1 MATIDQDLV
10 DLLEASAGVTAIV
23 GSGAN
28 ARIFPLLVDQGTDNY
43 PAITYQ
49 VISENREPE
58 LTQQNGLHQVR
69 VQINCWA
76 RTYAGARALKE
87 AVRNAIDG
95 STSTFPN
102 GAFIENSIDSVEE
115 SEGARPGRLYAKRL
129 DVLVWVKEDYPTF
142 A

>member
-23 GSGAN
+23 GSGSA
-28 ARIFPLLVDQGTDNY
+28 ARIYPLLVPQGFENY

-58 LTQQNGLHQVR
+58 LTQQNGLFQAR
-69 VQINCWA
+69 VQLNCWA

-87 AVRNAIDG
+87 AVRNCIDG
-95 STSTFPN
+95 SSSTFTS
-102 GAFIENSIDSVEE
+102 GAFLENGIDSVEE
-115 SEGARPGRLYAKRL
+115 SEGSRPGRLFAKRL

>member
-23 GSGAN
+23 GSGTA
-28 ARIFPLLVDQGTDNY
+28 ARIFPMLVPQGFENY

-58 LTQQNGLHQVR
+58 LTKQNGLHQVR
-69 VQINCWA
+69 VQVNCWA
-76 RTYAGARALKE
+76 LTYAGARALKE
-87 AVRNAIDG
+87 AVRNCIDG
-95 STSTFPN
+95 SSSTFGN
-102 GAFIENSIDSVEE
+102 GVFIENSIDSVEE